1 MDEDERVVS
10 ESVGGRFPMDGT
22 LDPTTRTGCLDTNTD
37 TDTGSDTE
45 LVPDADGCHSAAS
58 AWDRLRAASMADRNA
73 ARTL

>member
-22 LDPTTRTGCLDTNTD
+22 LDPTTRTGCLDT
-37 TDTGSDTE
+37 DTGSDTE

-58 AWDRLRAASMADRNA
+58 ARDRLRAASMADRNA